1 MAIDE
6 QFEEEND
13 EKIKV
18 TKSTGSKTVNY
29 YNPHHILCSEHHILC
44 SEHHLLTPEEAEEVL
59 KELNVEKDKL
69 PKISESDPA
78 VKYLE
83 SIHGTIPEGSIVKV
97 IRKSD
102 TAGDFVVYRLVVDN

>member
-29 YNPHHILCSEHHILC
+29 YNPHHILCSEHH
-44 SEHHLLTPEEAEEVL
+44 LLTPEEAEEVL

-78 VKYLE
+78 VRYLE